1 MVVFMAMSL
10 IELWLVK
17 SKLGIPARGFFA
29 VQTNAQSAGATPHC
43 GMNQGTMS
51 SKIAATEPLIA
62 QAADAADF
70 AAGRI
75 LFEEYAA
82 QLRIDLCF
90 QGFAGE
96 LADLPAF
103 YSPPSGCLL
112 LAHSGGLPVGC
123 GAIRRFSADACEMK
137 RLYVR
142 PSARGASLGRRL
154 AEALAARARELGYA
168 RMLLDTLE
176 EMTAARTLYRSLGFR
191 EIAPYHR
198 NPSPGIVYMEL
209 GLGQP

>member
-1 MVVFMAMSL
+1 
-10 IELWLVK
+10 
-17 SKLGIPARGFFA
+17 
-29 VQTNAQSAGATPHC
+29 
-43 GMNQGTMS
+43 MNQGTMS
-51 SKIAATEPLIA
+51 SKIADTEPLIA

-70 AAGRI
+70 VAGRV

-90 QGFAGE
+90 QGFAAE
-96 LADLPAF
+96 LADLAGI
-103 YSPPSGCLL
+103 YSPPNACLL
-112 LAHSGGLPVGC
+112 LARSGGVPVGC

-142 PSARGASLGRRL
+142 SSARGASLGRRL

-191 EIAPYHR
+191 EIAPYYR

-209 GLGQP
+209 DLGKP

>member
-1 MVVFMAMSL
+1 MSL
-10 IELWLVK
+10 RI
-17 SKLGIPARGFFA
+17 SDA
-29 VQTNAQSAGATPHC
+29 
-43 GMNQGTMS
+43 
-51 SKIAATEPLIA
+51 EPRVSE
-62 QAADAADF
+62 AADAADF
-70 AAGRI
+70 AAGRV

-90 QGFAGE
+90 QGFAAE
-96 LADLPAF
+96 LADLPAI
-103 YSPPSGCLL
+103 YSPPTGCLL
-112 LAHSGGLPVGC
+112 LARSGGIPVGC

-142 PSARGASLGRRL
+142 SSARGASLGRRL

-191 EIAPYHR
+191 EIAPYYR
-198 NPSPGIVYMEL
+198 NPSSGVVYMQL
-209 GLGQP
+209 GLGKP